1 MSNKV
6 FPNKVF
12 VDTAA
17 WLSLFNLRDG
27 SRPAAMKI
35 MTQLRL
41 QKRKLVTSEFV
52 ILELADGLSK
62 PPVRVN
68 AVGYIEGIRQSE
80 DIEVIPLSRD
90 LLDQAWDLYCH
101 RSDKG
106 WGLTDCTSF
115 IVMEQEQISEAFT
128 SDHHFEQA
136 GFTKLL

>member
-1 MSNKV
+1 MANKI

-27 SRPAAMKI
+27 SRPAAMKV
-35 MTQLRL
+35 MSQLRL
-41 QKRKLVTSEFV
+41 QKRKLITSEFV

-62 PPVRVN
+62 PPFRSN
-68 AVGYIEGIRQSE
+68 AFGYIEGIRKSE
-80 DIEVIPLSRD
+80 DIEIIPLSRD
-90 LLDQAWDLYCH
+90 LLNQAWNLYCQ
-101 RSDKG
+101 RPDKG

-128 SDHHFEQA
+128 SDRHFEQA

>member
-1 MSNKV
+1 MAS
-6 FPNKVF
+6 KVF

-27 SRPAAMKI
+27 SRAAAMKV
-35 MTQLRL
+35 MAQLRR

-62 PPVRVN
+62 PPVRTN

-115 IVMEQEQISEAFT
+115 IVMEMEQISEAFT